1 MEGRPGGDWLEIKR
15 EIKRGA
21 EAVIYEGIIKGFKV
35 VVKKRLTKPYRH
47 PELDRRINEER
58 TKSEARLM
66 YQALKAGVNVP
77 GIFLVL
83 PHEYTIIMEFVEGT
97 LVKDLERLDR
107 ELGIKIGEAAGKL
120 HASGITHG
128 DLTTGN
134 MILNPT
140 GELFL
145 IDFGLAKRTDDIE
158 DQATDVHV
166 FMRSLESVH
175 PQFKEVVM
183 EGFMEGY
190 SRYVKDYEEVLRKV
204 KEIRMRGRYV
214 EERRAKG
221 SNV

>member
-21 EAVIYEGIIKGFKV
+21 EAVIYEGNIKGFRV
-35 VVKKRLTKPYRH
+35 VVKKRVSKPYRH
-47 PELDRRINEER
+47 PELDRKINEER

-77 GIFLVL
+77 GIFFVL
-83 PHEYTIIMEFVEGT
+83 PHEYMIIMEYVEGT

-107 ELGIKIGEAAGKL
+107 ELGVKIGETAGKL
-120 HASGITHG
+120 HATGIAHG

-134 MILNPT
+134 MILTPT

-158 DQATDVHV
+158 DHATDVHV

-175 PQFKEVVM
+175 PHFKEVVM
-183 EGFMEGY
+183 EGFVEGY
-190 SRYVKDYEEVLRKV
+190 SRYVKYYEEVLRKV

-214 EERRAKG
+214 EERRTKG
-221 SNV
+221 NYV